1 MTRSVLFAGL
11 VLLFLSMNVFASS
24 AGVNIWDADL
34 QGSVKSSSGEL
45 NLKNDL
51 GLADDD
57 IVQFR
62 LDLNMLGPKA
72 YLHYYKA
79 ANHGTTTNVL
89 NYNGT
94 QLNGTG
100 LGTVKSTFE
109 QTIVD
114 VNAGKSLVKT
124 HALQVDL
131 LGGLRYLDLSTKL
144 RDNNDRSVSTSL
156 KAVVPTIGF
165 DAQTHIS
172 NDLLAKASLSGI
184 DIRLGGK
191 KVDTYDLRYGLEYK
205 PTDNISI
212 GAGIEKTKLFADDGD
227 NRTDLHREGNYFEV
241 VIKF

>member
-1 MTRSVLFAGL
+1 MTRSVFFAGL
-11 VLLFLSMNVFASS
+11 TLLFLSMNVFASS

-34 QGSVKSSSGEL
+34 KGSIKSGGDQL
-45 NLKNDL
+45 NLKDDL
-51 GLADDD
+51 GMADDD

-79 ANHGTTTNVL
+79 ANHGTTTNAL

-94 QLNGTG
+94 QLNETG
-100 LGTVKSTFE
+100 LGTVKSTLE

-114 VNAGKSLVKT
+114 VGTGKSLVKT
-124 HALQVDL
+124 EALQVDL

-144 RDNNDRSVSTSL
+144 RDNNAHSTSTSL
-156 KAVVPTIGF
+156 KAVVPTIGVG
-165 DAQTHIS
+165 AQTHIA
-172 NDLLAKASLSGI
+172 NDLFAKASLSGV

-212 GAGIEKTKLFADDGD
+212 GAGVEKMKLFADDGD
-227 NRTDLHREGNYFEV
+227 KRSDLHREGNYFEV
-241 VIKF
+241 VVKF